1 MTGGRVIE
9 IQRRGGRQVAAAGLA
24 HTLRRELWASI
35 YYRSRPLAAA
45 QLLYARWR
53 LSQAQPSPADP
64 SSFLGALGIP
74 PDDALQGL
82 DRWRASLEEV
92 VRLSERVDDAVGV
105 AASEGVVLYG
115 LVRALRPGHVVETG
129 VATGVSTSY
138 IAAALL
144 ENGAGRLYSI
154 DLPPRAGTARRHA
167 DGSLSPAQG
176 PGWGIPAEIR
186 SAMGG
191 RHELILE
198 DVRTALPSLLARLPR
213 VDLFLHDDLHTPDH
227 MLWEYRLVWPHLPS
241 GGVLAS
247 DDINFGWVRFCR
259 DLRLGRRG
267 DLNLQ
272 RLGVLIK
279 P

>member
-1 MTGGRVIE
+1 ME
-9 IQRRGGRQVAAAGLA
+9 KQHRGGRQVAASGLA
-24 HTLRRELWASI
+24 HTLRRELWASA

-53 LSQAQPSPADP
+53 LSRAQPSPADP
-64 SSFLGALGIP
+64 TRFLDALGIP

-82 DRWRASLEEV
+82 GRWRTTLEEV

-105 AASEGVVLYG
+105 AVSEGVVLYG
-115 LVRALRPGHVVETG
+115 LVRALRPEHVVETG
-129 VATGVSTSY
+129 VATGVSTSF
-138 IAAALL
+138 IAAALV

-154 DLPPRAGTARRHA
+154 DLPPRADTDRRHA
-167 DGSLSPAQG
+167 DGSSSPAQG

-186 SAMGG
+186 SAIRG

-227 MLWEYRLVWPHLPS
+227 MLWEYRLVWPHLRT

-247 DDINFGWVRFCR
+247 DDINFGWIRFCR
-259 DLRLGRRG
+259 GLRMGRRG

-279 P
+279 A